1 MAIKRD
7 YYEVLGV
14 TRSSSEND
22 IKKAFR
28 KLAFQY
34 HPDHNKGSDAAEKFK
49 EISEAY
55 QVLSDSEKR
64 DTYNR
69 YGRID
74 GGGMDGFS
82 GFGDLGEIFESFFG
96 GFSGTSFGG
105 ARSRSPQRGDNLQA
119 SLILSFEEA
128 AFGCRKEVEVQ
139 RIEYCPSCHGIG
151 SQEGK
156 KPEKCSDCQGTGQI
170 KKVQQ
175 SIFGRFSHVSA
186 CPRCKGS
193 GSVITDPCSQC
204 HGQGRIR
211 VRRKIEVDIPAGVD
225 DGYQMKVE
233 GEGEVG
239 LFGGGT
245 GSLYVNFS
253 VKPHKLFR
261 RDGADILCESA
272 INFAQAALGD
282 EIAIPSLNGE
292 QTLKIPAGTQSGKIF
307 RIKGKGVSQVNGRGK
322 GDQFVKVFVVTPE
335 GLDKQQQ
342 QLFQELAKKLPQ
354 AQLH

>member
-105 ARSRSPQRGDNLQA
+105 ARSRSPQRGGDLQA

-128 AFGCRKEVEVQ
+128 AFGCRKEV
-139 RIEYCPSCHGIG
+139 
-151 SQEGK
+151 
-156 KPEKCSDCQGTGQI
+156 
-170 KKVQQ
+170 
-175 SIFGRFSHVSA
+175 
-186 CPRCKGS
+186 
-193 GSVITDPCSQC
+193 
-204 HGQGRIR
+204 
-211 VRRKIEVDIPAGVD
+211 
-225 DGYQMKVE
+225 
-233 GEGEVG
+233 
-239 LFGGGT
+239 
-245 GSLYVNFS
+245 
-253 VKPHKLFR
+253 
-261 RDGADILCESA
+261 
-272 INFAQAALGD
+272 
-282 EIAIPSLNGE
+282 
-292 QTLKIPAGTQSGKIF
+292 
-307 RIKGKGVSQVNGRGK
+307 
-322 GDQFVKVFVVTPE
+322 
-335 GLDKQQQ
+335 
-342 QLFQELAKKLPQ
+342 
-354 AQLH
+354 

>member
-14 TRSSSEND
+14 SRSSSEND

-34 HPDHNKGSDAAEKFK
+34 HPDHNKDSDAAEKFK

-119 SLILSFEEA
+119 SLIISFEEA

-139 RIEYCPSCHGIG
+139 RIEYCPSCQGIG

-186 CPRCKGS
+186 CPRCKGN

-211 VRRKIEVDIPAGVD
+211 VRRKLEVDIPAGVD

-245 GSLYVNFS
+245 GSLYVDFS

-322 GDQFVKVFVVTPE
+322 GDQFVKVFVITPG

-354 AQLH
+354 AQLP